1 MKTFE
6 EIRQILQIQKPY
18 LAEKYSV
25 KEIGIFGSY
34 VRNEQRSDSDI
45 DILIE
50 LENNPGIGLMGL
62 VNLEHYL
69 SDLFGVKVDIA
80 VKKNL
85 RRRIGQKILNEAIS
99 V

>member
-1 MKTFE
+1 MKTFN
-6 EIRQILQIQKPY
+6 EIRQILQIRKPY
-18 LAEKYSV
+18 LAEKYGI

-34 VRNEQRSDSDI
+34 VRNEQRPDSDL

-50 LENNPGIGLMGL
+50 LENPPIIGLMGL
-62 VNLEHYL
+62 VNLENYL
-69 SDLFGVKVDIA
+69 TDLFDIKVDIA

-85 RRRIGQKILNEAIS
+85 RRRIGQRILNEAIS

>member
-1 MKTFE
+1 MKTLN
-6 EIRQILQIQKPY
+6 EIRQILQTRKPY
-18 LAEKYSV
+18 LAEKYGI

-34 VRNEQRSDSDI
+34 VRNEQHSESDL

-50 LENNPGIGLMGL
+50 LENPPRIGLMGL

-69 SDLFGVKVDIA
+69 SDLFNIKVDIA

-85 RRRIGQKILNEAIS
+85 RRRIGQRILNEA
-99 V
+99 VAV